1 MANIRS
7 SGAGVAQ
14 DIAKQVELTDLT
26 KQIEL
31 SDFSSTQQIQTT
43 DLVGNQA

>member
-7 SGAGVAQ
+7 SGAGIAQ
-14 DIAKQVELTDLT
+14 DIAKEVEMTDLT
-26 KQIEL
+26 KQIEP

-43 DLVGNQA
+43 NLVGNSN